1 MRLVLTMLIMLDAA
15 LTYIGVAFLGAHEVV
30 LTFVNQ
36 VPELMWP
43 FAFAKTVAV
52 LYLCK
57 KAEKYAWVRYLLYFA
72 VFIHVVAVANNAYL
86 LLWRLPL
93 RATG

>member
-1 MRLVLTMLIMLDAA
+1 MRLVLITLIMLDAA

-43 FAFAKTVAV
+43 FAFAKTAAV

-57 KAEKYAWVRYLLYFA
+57 KAEKYAWVKYLLYF
-72 VFIHVVAVANNAYL
+72 VMFMHVVAVANNTYL
-86 LLWRLPL
+86 LLWRLL
-93 RATG
+93 LQ